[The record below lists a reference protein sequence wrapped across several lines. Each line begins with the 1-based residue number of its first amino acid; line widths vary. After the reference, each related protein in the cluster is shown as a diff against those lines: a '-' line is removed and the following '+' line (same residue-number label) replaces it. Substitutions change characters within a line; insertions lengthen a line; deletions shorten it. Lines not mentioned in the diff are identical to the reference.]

1 MFGIVASAV
10 HAVKAVA
17 TVVASVAKTVA
28 TAAVNGVAVLTSSAT
43 LELNF
48 DPSQMF
54 EYTNVIT
61 GSMMPLVYI
70 SAGFALGFTIIYA
83 LKNAFSGGVR
93 L

>member
-1 MFGIVASAV
+1 M
-10 HAVKAVA
+10 H
-17 TVVASVAKTVA
+17 
-28 TAAVNGVAVLTSSAT
+28 NLPLLLTDGAAT

-54 EYTNVIT
+54 SYTNVIT
-61 GSMMPLVYI
+61 NSMMPLVYI

>member
-1 MFGIVASAV
+1 MPFLSNAVIVAASEGSA
-10 HAVKAVA
+10 A
-17 TVVASVAKTVA
+17 
-28 TAAVNGVAVLTSSAT
+28 LQ
-43 LELNF
+43 LNF
-48 DPSQMF
+48 DPSKMF

-61 GSMMPLVYI
+61 SSMMPLVYI

>member
-1 MFGIVASAV
+1 MFT
-10 HAVKAVA
+10 KLMPF
-17 TVVASVAKTVA
+17 VVA
-28 TAAVNGVAVLTSSAT
+28 LTSEATAT

-48 DPSQMF
+48 EPSQMF
-54 EYTNVIT
+54 SYTNVIT

-70 SAGFALGFTIIYA
+70 SAGFSLGFTIIYA

>member
-1 MFGIVASAV
+1 MHNIIASAASAV
-10 HAVKAVA
+10 RSLPAL
-17 TVVASVAKTVA
+17 
-28 TAAVNGVAVLTSSAT
+28 LTTTAT

-48 DPSQMF
+48 DPGQMF

-70 SAGFALGFTIIYA
+70 SAGFSLGFTIIYA

>member
-1 MFGIVASAV
+1 MKLATLASVFSA
-10 HAVKAVA
+10 AVA
-17 TVVASVAKTVA
+17 ESGVSSV
-28 TAAVNGVAVLTSSAT
+28 T
-43 LELNF
+43 LDLNF

-54 EYTNVIT
+54 SYTNVIT
-61 GSMMPLVYI
+61 SSMMPLVYI

>member
-1 MFGIVASAV
+1 MPFLTNAIMAAESAG
-10 HAVKAVA
+10 
-17 TVVASVAKTVA
+17 
-28 TAAVNGVAVLTSSAT
+28 AANLQ
-43 LELNF
+43 LNF

-54 EYTNVIT
+54 NYTNVIT

-70 SAGFALGFTIIYA
+70 SAGFSLGFTIIYA

>member
-1 MFGIVASAV
+1 MIQEMEGNNMHNIIASA
-10 HAVKAVA
+10 ASAMRSLPA
-17 TVVASVAKTVA
+17 LLTDTTV
-28 TAAVNGVAVLTSSAT
+28 AT

-48 DPSQMF
+48 DPGQMF
-54 EYTNVIT
+54 AYTNVIT

-70 SAGFALGFTIIYA
+70 SAGFSLGFTIIYA

>member
-1 MFGIVASAV
+1 MVKAIASAIN
-10 HAVKAVA
+10 AVP
-17 TVVASVAKTVA
+17 TL
-28 TAAVNGVAVLTSSAT
+28 LTGSAT

-54 EYTNVIT
+54 AYTNVIT

>member
-1 MFGIVASAV
+1 MDLLPIAEG
-10 HAVKAVA
+10 
-17 TVVASVAKTVA
+17 
-28 TAAVNGVAVLTSSAT
+28 GT
-43 LELNF
+43 LALNF

-61 GSMMPLVYI
+61 SSMMPLVYI

>member
-1 MFGIVASAV
+1 MPFLTNAIMAAESAG
-10 HAVKAVA
+10 A
-17 TVVASVAKTVA
+17 
-28 TAAVNGVAVLTSSAT
+28 AT
-43 LELNF
+43 LQLNF

-54 EYTNVIT
+54 NYTNVIT

-70 SAGFALGFTIIYA
+70 SAGFTIIYA

>member
-1 MFGIVASAV
+1 MFTKILPALL
-10 HAVKAVA
+10 
-17 TVVASVAKTVA
+17 TE
-28 TAAVNGVAVLTSSAT
+28 TSS
-43 LELNF
+43 LQLNF

-61 GSMMPLVYI
+61 NSMMPLVYI

-83 LKNAFSGGVR
+83 LKNAFAGGAR

>member
-1 MFGIVASAV
+1 MLFLSNAFMVAD
-10 HAVKAVA
+10 
-17 TVVASVAKTVA
+17 SVGA
-28 TAAVNGVAVLTSSAT
+28 AT
-43 LELNF
+43 LQLNF

-54 EYTNVIT
+54 SYTNVIT

>member
-1 MFGIVASAV
+1 MPNLLMPMAL
-10 HAVKAVA
+10 
-17 TVVASVAKTVA
+17 
-28 TAAVNGVAVLTSSAT
+28 AAEGAT

-48 DPSQMF
+48 DPAQMF

>member
-1 MFGIVASAV
+1 MLTPMLLTSE
-10 HAVKAVA
+10 AVA
-17 TVVASVAKTVA
+17 
-28 TAAVNGVAVLTSSAT
+28 

-54 EYTNVIT
+54 SYTNVIT
-61 GSMMPLVYI
+61 TSMMPLVYI

>member
-1 MFGIVASAV
+1 MKLATLASVFSA
-10 HAVKAVA
+10 AVA
-17 TVVASVAKTVA
+17 ES
-28 TAAVNGVAVLTSSAT
+28 GVT
-43 LELNF
+43 LDLNF

-54 EYTNVIT
+54 SYTNVIT
-61 GSMMPLVYI
+61 SSMMPLVYI

>member
-1 MFGIVASAV
+1 MPKFLL
-10 HAVKAVA
+10 AVA
-17 TVVASVAKTVA
+17 TT
-28 TAAVNGVAVLTSSAT
+28 T
-43 LELNF
+43 LDLNF
-48 DPSQMF
+48 DPAQMF
-54 EYTNVIT
+54 QYTNVIT

>member
-1 MFGIVASAV
+1 MHNLVAAVASKV
-10 HAVKAVA
+10 PVLL
-17 TVVASVAKTVA
+17 TE
-28 TAAVNGVAVLTSSAT
+28 GVTTS

-54 EYTNVIT
+54 SYTNVIT
-61 GSMMPLVYI
+61 SSMMPLVYI

>member
-1 MFGIVASAV
+1 MPKFMHLPALLTESAS
-10 HAVKAVA
+10 
-17 TVVASVAKTVA
+17 
-28 TAAVNGVAVLTSSAT
+28 T

-61 GSMMPLVYI
+61 NSMMPLVYI

-83 LKNAFSGGVR
+83 LKNAFAGGAR

>member
-1 MFGIVASAV
+1 VCDINWPFIYKNFIFKEEKIMLPILL
-10 HAVKAVA
+10 
-17 TVVASVAKTVA
+17 A
-28 TAAVNGVAVLTSSAT
+28 TADTAAT
-43 LELNF
+43 LQLDF

-54 EYTNVIT
+54 SYTNVIT
-61 GSMMPLVYI
+61 SSMMPLVYI

>member
-1 MFGIVASAV
+1 MPFLVNSVMVAE
-10 HAVKAVA
+10 
-17 TVVASVAKTVA
+17 SVGA
-28 TAAVNGVAVLTSSAT
+28 AT
-43 LELNF
+43 LNLNF
-48 DPSQMF
+48 DPSKMF

-61 GSMMPLVYI
+61 ESMMPLVYI